1 MHILIGWSGG
11 ACVSLEWREV
21 NGAID
26 VSTMRL
32 DLICILTLLRS
43 VGQMSRRLIGIRQL
57 NVRVGGGFFWGG
69 PSWSPI
75 EGSIKHPQLKCII
88 HIYFQLAIRLK
99 KKHFKFG
106 FETERESAS
115 HQHRDPIMDPSYY
128 GIQNPLQ
135 KLLFIFPCK
144 TRKKIEQR
152 LLNGNEKKR
161 KEKTAEKNGRRTEP
175 PESTEE
181 NGGRRGVQ
189 AACGGNE
196 NWKEHTHTT
205 EKKTQK
211 MMCNIP
217 PSSPVIAW

>member
-57 NVRVGGGFFWGG
+57 NVRVGGGLLLG
-69 PSWSPI
+69 
-75 EGSIKHPQLKCII
+75 GSIVKPNRRFYQAPSAEVYYTYLFSARNTTEKNTLSSDSKPNVNLRHTNTE
-88 HIYFQLAIRLK
+88 IRSWTLLIMGYRI
-99 KKHFKFG
+99 HFKSSCSFFRAKLG
-106 FETERESAS
+106 RKSNKDYWTGMRRRGRRRRRRRME
-115 HQHRDPIMDPSYY
+115 
-128 GIQNPLQ
+128 GGQNRQ
-135 KLLFIFPCK
+135 RA
-144 TRKKIEQR
+144 RKKTVGVEVSRQPVGETKI
-152 LLNGNEKKR
+152 
-161 KEKTAEKNGRRTEP
+161 EKNTRT
-175 PESTEE
+175 
-181 NGGRRGVQ
+181 Q
-189 AACGGNE
+189 Q
-196 NWKEHTHTT
+196 K
-205 EKKTQK
+205 KKTQK